1 VDHALFLREDVAE
14 NRTLISTHV
23 TPLLEPGDVVF
34 FHCRTFH
41 AAAANRTGQTKFSLV
56 FTYHALDNSP
66 LPGTRSAATPSI
78 PF

>member
-1 VDHALFLREDVAE
+1 M
-14 NRTLISTHV
+14 HV